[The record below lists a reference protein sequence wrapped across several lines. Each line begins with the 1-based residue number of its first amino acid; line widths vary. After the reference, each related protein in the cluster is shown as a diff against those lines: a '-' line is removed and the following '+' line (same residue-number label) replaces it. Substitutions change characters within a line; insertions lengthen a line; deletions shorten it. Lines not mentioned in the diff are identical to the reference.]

1 MRRLPALLV
10 VVLAAIALGA
20 CGTKEDEVL
29 RGESEASYLDLGEL
43 KYQVQ
48 ISSPLNPDDSEDR
61 SYLVGLS
68 EADRELGEGE
78 EWFAVFVRV
87 QNENDDPDAEPKPVA
102 TEFEIRDTQETRFTP
117 LELGDE
123 NVFAY
128 RAEAVAP
135 GAVIPVPDSPAGQG
149 SIEGS
154 LLLFKV
160 PTANLENRPLEL
172 EIRSPFVPDEVAT
185 VTLDV

>member
-1 MRRLPALLV
+1 MRRLLAPLLI
-10 VVLAAIALGA
+10 VLAALALGA
-20 CGTKEDEVL
+20 CGIKEDEVL
-29 RGESEASYLDLGEL
+29 RGESEAAYLDLGEL

-48 ISSPLNPDDSEDR
+48 ISRPLNPTDPEDR

-68 EADRELGEGE
+68 DEDRELGEGE
-78 EWFAVFVRV
+78 EWFAVFMRV
-87 QNENDDPDAEPKPVA
+87 QNEDDDPDAEPKPAA
-102 TEFEIRDTQETRFTP
+102 TEFEIRDTQDTRFTP
-117 LELGDE
+117 LELGDD

-128 RAEAVAP
+128 RPQAVAP
-135 GAVIPVPDSPAGQG
+135 DSVIPHPNTPAGQG
-149 SIEGS
+149 TTQGS

-172 EIRSPFVPDEVAT
+172 EIHSPLVPDAVAT